1 MKSTTIPVSEK
12 YMLTISEASRYY
24 SIGVK
29 RLRMI
34 AEQHIGDFAVYNGNK
49 YLIIREKFEAF
60 LSQTSAI

>member
-1 MKSTTIPVSEK
+1 MKSTTIPTGEK
-12 YMLTISEASRYY
+12 YMLTIAEASRYY

-29 RLRMI
+29 RLRLI